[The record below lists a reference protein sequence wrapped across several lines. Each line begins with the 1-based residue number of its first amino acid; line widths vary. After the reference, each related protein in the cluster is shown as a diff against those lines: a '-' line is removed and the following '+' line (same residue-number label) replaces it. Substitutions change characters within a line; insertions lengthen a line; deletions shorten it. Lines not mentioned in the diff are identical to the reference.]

1 MNTDFYL
8 ARLDRLTEEYLADC
22 EKLERARKPTEMFG
36 LKFGAPTDPRHD
48 RFLEDM
54 GDLLG
59 DFAAAEPDSA
69 AVRGLLE
76 TLYSLPLR
84 RPEPKSAYWM
94 LVAVQGLT
102 RELIPRLGRE
112 DAAALLK
119 AYESAWPRRMRLPVQ
134 TELVKLLRAQG
145 K

>member
-1 MNTDFYL
+1 MNRDFYR
-8 ARLDRLTEEYLADC
+8 ARLDRLLEDYLADC

-54 GDLLG
+54 GDFLG
-59 DFAAAEPDSA
+59 DFAAEGPDSA
-69 AVRGLLE
+69 AVRELLE
-76 TLYSLPLR
+76 SLYSLPLR
-84 RPEPKSAYWM
+84 HPEPKSAYWM

-119 AYESAWPRRMRLPVQ
+119 AYESAWPRRLRLPVQ
-134 TELVKLLRAQG
+134 TELVRLLRTAA